1 MEEKLENKAF
11 ERDEYSAEDIVV
23 LKGLEP
29 VRKRPAMYIGSTGV
43 QGLHHLVYEVLDNSI
58 DEALAGYC
66 DHIKVRINDDGSIT
80 VEDNGRGIPVD
91 IHPEEGK
98 SALEVVMT
106 VLHAGGKFD
115 KKAYQVSGGLHGV
128 GISVVNALSKQL
140 IVEVKRDGKVWV
152 QKFKR
157 GIPVSEVKPVGN
169 TKKTG
174 TKVTLWPDDEIFETV
189 NFNYET
195 IKNRVMEL
203 AFLNKGLKI
212 ELFDDRVGKGEVFQ
226 YKGGIEEFVKYL
238 NRNKQPLFSKPI
250 YFEGEKND
258 VKLEIAIQYNKSY
271 NESILSFVNNVNTIE
286 GGTHLSGFKSGL
298 TRAINSYMLKYNLNK
313 GVKFDITGD
322 DFREGITAV
331 ISVKVKEPQFEGQTK
346 TKLGNSEVKGIVES
360 IVNENLFDY
369 LENNPTVAKRIIT
382 KAIDAA
388 RVRETARKA
397 KELARRKSVLNGANL
412 PGKLADCQE
421 KDPSK
426 SEIYIVEGES
436 AGGSAKQGRDRR
448 FQAILPLKG
457 KIINIEKANIERV
470 LENEEIKTIIS
481 ALGTGVG
488 KDSFELEK
496 LRYHK
501 VIIMTDA
508 DVDGSH
514 IRTLLLTF
522 FFRQMR
528 ELLENGFL
536 YIAQPPLFK
545 VKRGKEERYLKD
557 ERELNQFLLNRVE
570 EEIRVRTSKGT
581 ILKGSRLRNF
591 TKKLIIIDEYFS
603 KLEKRKIDRRVV
615 DIIVKEIIERGNG
628 RENGAFLEAL
638 YRILESEGFIVSF
651 EDEII
656 TVSFEEGGSPRKFR
670 IDKDFLNSYIID
682 EIIWV
687 EVFFR
692 KSGGAPFTIELGQYS
707 EIVENKSLLSKK
719 IMEVAQRGLYIQRY
733 KGLGE
738 MNPNQLWETTMDPYR
753 RRLKRVTMEDALAA
767 DSLFSILMG
776 NNVGPRRS
784 FIEENAL
791 EVKNLDI

>member
-1 MEEKLENKAF
+1 MEEREKEEK
-11 ERDEYSAEDIVV
+11 EEYSAEDIVV

-43 QGLHHLVYEVLDNSI
+43 QGLHHLIYEVLDNSI
-58 DEALAGYC
+58 DEALAGFC
-66 DHIKVRINDDGSIT
+66 DHIKVRINDDGSVT

-91 IHPEEGK
+91 MHPEEGR

-152 QKFKR
+152 QKFRR
-157 GIPVSEVKPVGN
+157 GFPVSEVKPKGIS
-169 TKKTG
+169 KKTG
-174 TKVTLWPDDEIFETV
+174 TKVTLWPDDEIFEVT
-189 NFNYET
+189 NFNYDT
-195 IKNRVMEL
+195 VKNRLMEL
-203 AFLNKGLKI
+203 AFLNRGLKI
-212 ELFDDRVGKGEVFQ
+212 ELFDERVGKSDTFQ

-250 YFEGEKND
+250 YFEGEKGD
-258 VKLEIAIQYNKSY
+258 VKLEVAIQYNRSY
-271 NESILSFVNNVNTIE
+271 TESVLSFVNNVNTVE

-298 TRAINSYMLKYNLNK
+298 TRAINSYMVKYNLNK

-360 IVNENLFDY
+360 IVNENLFDF
-369 LENNPTVAKRIIT
+369 LENNPQTAKRIIT

-388 RVRETARKA
+388 RVRETTRKA

-488 KDSFELEK
+488 KESFDLER

-528 ELLENGFL
+528 ELVENGFL

-545 VKRGKEERYLKD
+545 VKRGKDERYLKD
-557 ERELNQFLLNRVE
+557 ERELTQYLLKRIEEEVRLFSSKGITIKGTRLKDFTKRMTIVREYLSKLSKRRIDKRVVE
-570 EEIRVRTSKGT
+570 IVVEEIR
-581 ILKGSRLRNF
+581 
-591 TKKLIIIDEYFS
+591 
-603 KLEKRKIDRRVV
+603 
-615 DIIVKEIIERGNG
+615 ERGNG
-628 RENGAFLEAL
+628 RDSKEVFDSLFRKL
-638 YRILESEGFIVSF
+638 DSEGFQVLV
-651 EDEII
+651 E
-656 TVSFEEGGSPRKFR
+656 EEGLLVVFDGGGEIRKFR
-670 IDKDFLNSYIID
+670 IDKDFLNSYIVD
-682 EIIWV
+682 EMISV
-687 EVFFR
+687 ENFME
-692 KSGGAPFTIELGQYS
+692 KNGGSPFTIELGQYK
-707 EIVENKSLLSKK
+707 EIVEKK
-719 IMEVAQRGLYIQRY
+719 EELAERLMEVAQRGLYIQRY

-738 MNPNQLWETTMDPYR
+738 MNPNQLWETTMDPYK

-767 DSLFSILMG
+767 DNLFSILMG
-776 NNVGPRRS
+776 NNVVPRRS

>member
-1 MEEKLENKAF
+1 MEEREKEEK
-11 ERDEYSAEDIVV
+11 EEYSAEDIVV

-43 QGLHHLVYEVLDNSI
+43 QGLHHLIYEVLDNSI
-58 DEALAGYC
+58 DEALAGFC
-66 DHIKVRINDDGSIT
+66 DHIKVRINDDGSVT

-91 IHPEEGK
+91 MHPEEGR

-152 QKFKR
+152 QKFRR
-157 GIPVSEVKPVGN
+157 GIPVSEVKPKGIS
-169 TKKTG
+169 KKTG
-174 TKVTLWPDDEIFETV
+174 TKVTLWPDDEIFEVT
-189 NFNYET
+189 NFNYDT
-195 IKNRVMEL
+195 VKNRLMEL
-203 AFLNKGLKI
+203 AFLNRGLKI
-212 ELFDDRVGKGEVFQ
+212 ELFDERVGKSDTFQ

-250 YFEGEKND
+250 YFEGEKGD
-258 VKLEIAIQYNKSY
+258 VKLEVAIQYNRSY
-271 NESILSFVNNVNTIE
+271 TESVLSFVNNVNTVE

-298 TRAINSYMLKYNLNK
+298 TRAINSYMVKYNLNK

-360 IVNENLFDY
+360 IVNENLFDF
-369 LENNPTVAKRIIT
+369 LENNPQTAKRIIT

-388 RVRETARKA
+388 RVRETTRKA

-488 KDSFELEK
+488 KESFDLER

-528 ELLENGFL
+528 ELVENGFL

-545 VKRGKEERYLKD
+545 VKRGKDERYLKD
-557 ERELNQFLLNRVE
+557 ERELTQYLLKRIEEEVRLFSSKGITIKGTRLKDFTKRMTIVREYLSKLSKRRIDKRVVE
-570 EEIRVRTSKGT
+570 IVVEEIR
-581 ILKGSRLRNF
+581 
-591 TKKLIIIDEYFS
+591 
-603 KLEKRKIDRRVV
+603 
-615 DIIVKEIIERGNG
+615 ERGNG
-628 RENGAFLEAL
+628 RDSKEVFDSLFRKL
-638 YRILESEGFIVSF
+638 DSEGFQVLV
-651 EDEII
+651 E
-656 TVSFEEGGSPRKFR
+656 EEGLLVVFDGGGEIRKFR
-670 IDKDFLNSYIID
+670 IDKDFLNSYIVD
-682 EIIWV
+682 EMISV
-687 EVFFR
+687 ENFME
-692 KSGGAPFTIELGQYS
+692 KNGGSPFTIELGQYK
-707 EIVENKSLLSKK
+707 EIVEKK
-719 IMEVAQRGLYIQRY
+719 EELAERLMEVAQRGLYIQRY

-738 MNPNQLWETTMDPYR
+738 MNPNQLWETTMDPYK

-767 DSLFSILMG
+767 DNLFSILMG
-776 NNVGPRRS
+776 NNVVPRRS

>member
-1 MEEKLENKAF
+1 MEEKEFLNNES
-11 ERDEYSAEDIVV
+11 YTAEDIQV

-29 VRKRPAMYIGSTGV
+29 VRKRPAMYIGSTGA

-66 DHIKVRINDDGSIT
+66 DYIKVTINGDGSVT

-91 IHPEEGK
+91 IHPEEKK

-140 IVEVKRDGKVWV
+140 IVEVRRDGKVWSQRYV
-152 QKFKR
+152 RGVPKTKLKVIGETKR
-157 GIPVSEVKPVGN
+157 
-169 TKKTG
+169 TG
-174 TKVTLWPDDEIFETV
+174 TKVTLWPDDDIFETV
-189 NFNYET
+189 VFNYET
-195 IKNRVMEL
+195 IRNRLMEL
-203 AFLNKGLKI
+203 AFLTRGLKI
-212 ELFDDRVGKGEVFQ
+212 EFWDDRVGKGEIFH
-226 YKGGIEEFVKYL
+226 YEGGIEEFVKYL
-238 NRNKQPLFSKPI
+238 NQNKQPLFKKPI
-250 YFEGEKND
+250 YISGEIED
-258 VKLEIAIQYNKSY
+258 IKLEIAIQYNKSY
-271 NESILSFVNNVNTIE
+271 NEKILSFVNNVNTVE
-286 GGTHLSGFKSGL
+286 GGTHLSGFKTGI
-298 TRAINSYMLKYNLNK
+298 TRAINSYIEKYNLNK
-313 GVKFDITGD
+313 GIKFEIKGD
-322 DFREGITAV
+322 DFREGMTAV

-346 TKLGNSEVKGIVES
+346 TKLGNSEVKGLVEKV
-360 IVNENLFDY
+360 VNEKLRFF
-369 LENNPTVAKRIIT
+369 LEENPSVAKLIIE
-382 KAIDAA
+382 KAINAA
-388 RVRETARKA
+388 RVREAARKA
-397 KELARRKSVLNGANL
+397 KELARRKTVLNGASL

-421 KDPSK
+421 SDPSK

-488 KDSFELEK
+488 KDNFDLEK

-501 VIIMTDA
+501 IIIMTDA

-522 FFRQMR
+522 FFRQMK
-528 ELLENGFL
+528 EIVEGGFL

-545 VKRGKEERYLKD
+545 VKRGKEEKYLKD
-557 ERELNQFLLNRVE
+557 ERELNQYLLARIE
-570 EEIRVRTSKGT
+570 EEMTLKTSKGYS
-581 ILKGSRLRNF
+581 IKGAKLKGIIRSLL
-591 TKKLIIIDEYFS
+591 LIRDY
-603 KLEKRKIDRRVV
+603 LENLKKRKIDKKVV
-615 DIIVKEIIERGNG
+615 DIVLRVVIENIRHREEEII
-628 RENGAFLEAL
+628 LEKIF
-638 YRILESEGFIVSF
+638 RVLESEGFIVSF
-651 EDEII
+651 DEGII
-656 TVSFEEGGSPRKFR
+656 TIYLNGIGASKKFR
-670 IDKDFLNSYIID
+670 IDRDFVNSYIID
-682 EIIWV
+682 EMLSM
-687 EVFFR
+687 EDFFKKR
-692 KSGGAPFTIELGQYS
+692 GGAPFTISIGQYS
-707 EIVENKSLLSKK
+707 EEVEDKEKLADK
-719 IMEVAQRGLYIQRY
+719 IMEAAQRGLYIQRY

-753 RRLKRVTMEDALAA
+753 RRLKRVTMEDALTA
-767 DSLFSILMG
+767 DNLFSILMG
-776 NNVGPRRS
+776 NNVVPRRS